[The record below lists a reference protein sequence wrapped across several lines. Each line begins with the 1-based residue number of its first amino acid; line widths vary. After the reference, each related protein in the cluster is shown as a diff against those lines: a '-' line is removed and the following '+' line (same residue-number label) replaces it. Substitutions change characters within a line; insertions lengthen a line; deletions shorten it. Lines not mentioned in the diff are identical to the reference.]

1 LGTALPVTEYES
13 KATRSAVVSFIVK
26 SKYFLWSKVGKL
38 LLRILK
44 TESA

>member
-1 LGTALPVTEYES
+1 MVLPVTEYES
-13 KATRSAVVSFIVK
+13 KATGSAFVNFIVK
-26 SKYFLWSKVGKL
+26 GESFLWSKVGKL